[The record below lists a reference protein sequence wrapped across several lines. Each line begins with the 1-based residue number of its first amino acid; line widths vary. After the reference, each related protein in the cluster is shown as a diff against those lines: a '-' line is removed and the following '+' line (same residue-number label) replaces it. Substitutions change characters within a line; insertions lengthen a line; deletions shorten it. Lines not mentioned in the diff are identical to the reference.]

1 MGNHCTLFIRP
12 AANKYELASCDFW
25 AENDVRTQPQ
35 LLSQWPY
42 LIWRIRGL
50 DLALPHRYN
59 QQTQASNVA
68 PGCGDSDGKGVA

>member
-12 AANKYELASCDFW
+12 ATNKYELASCDFW
-25 AENDVRTQPQ
+25 AENDGRTQPQ

-50 DLALPHRYN
+50 DLAPSHCLAATTRLTGLVSYRDTINDVP
-59 QQTQASNVA
+59 
-68 PGCGDSDGKGVA
+68 